1 MPQIAPPSA
10 SRRAPSVGLTVLA
23 GRARAF
29 TGLTEALERRVPP
42 RRCFAEHGTARS
54 QESSIFCSPALESRD
69 GEEILSRRSRR
80 WDRAH
85 HLGPLTP
92 RLKDHEFAFP
102 VRVTIPELWGSV
114 LAKSLDITIPG
125 PTTEPTATVEE

>member
-1 MPQIAPPSA
+1 MVKKFFLVV
-10 SRRAPSVGLTVLA
+10 RAD
-23 GRARAF
+23 
-29 TGLTEALERRVPP
+29 
-42 RRCFAEHGTARS
+42 GTARIIS
-54 QESSIFCSPALESRD
+54 GR
-69 GEEILSRRSRR
+69 
-80 WDRAH
+80 
-85 HLGPLTP
+85 LTP